1 MQAVNPW
8 LYYSLALLLLFAGGM
23 CWLSNLFSLP
33 GNWALLAIVALFA
46 FLLPHDGSRGIAGT
60 TVGILL
66 MLAVGGE
73 IVEFAAGAAG
83 AAKLGASRR
92 SIWLSL
98 VGAIVGSVGGAV
110 VGLPIPI
117 VGSMA
122 AALLGGSVGAFA
134 GAYLGEIQ
142 SERSHG
148 PSVAVAKGAFFGRL
162 WGTVGKF
169 AVGAVMLGVA
179 TVDALMM

>member
-1 MQAVNPW
+1 VQAVNPW
-8 LYYSLALLLLFAGGM
+8 LYYALAALLVFGGGL
-23 CWLSNLFSLP
+23 CWLSNLVSLP

-46 FLLPHDGSRGIAGT
+46 FLIPQDGSRGVTGT

-66 MLAVGGE
+66 ALAIVGE

-98 VGAIVGSVGGAV
+98 AGAIVGSVGGAI
-110 VGLPIPI
+110 VGLPIPVI
-117 VGSMA
+117 GSMA
-122 AALLGGSVGAFA
+122 AALIGGSVGAFA

-142 SERSHG
+142 SERPHG

-169 AVGAVMLGVA
+169 AVGAVMLSVA
-179 TVDALMM
+179 AVDALFV

>member
-1 MQAVNPW
+1 MNPW
-8 LYYSLALLLLFAGGM
+8 LYYSLALLLFFAGGL

-46 FLLPHDGSRGIAGT
+46 FLLPHDGSRGVMWT
-60 TVGILL
+60 TIGILL
-66 MLAVGGE
+66 ALAVVGE

-92 SIWLSL
+92 SIWMSL
-98 VGAIVGSVGGAV
+98 VGALVGSIGGAV
-110 VGLPIPI
+110 VGLPIPVI
-117 VGSMA
+117 GSMA
-122 AALLGGSVGAFA
+122 AALLGGSAGAFA

-142 SERSHG
+142 SERPHG

-169 AVGAVMLGVA
+169 AIGAVMLGVA
-179 TVDALMM
+179 TVDAIFV

>member
-8 LYYSLALLLLFAGGM
+8 LYYCLAFLLVFAGGC

-33 GNWALLAIVALFA
+33 GNWALLAVVALFA
-46 FLLPHDGSRGIAGT
+46 FLVPHEGSRGVSGT
-60 TVGILL
+60 TVGIL
-66 MLAVGGE
+66 MALAVVGE

-92 SIWLSL
+92 SIWMSL
-98 VGAIVGSVGGAV
+98 VGAIVGSIGGAV
-110 VGLPIPI
+110 IGLPIPV

-122 AALLGGSVGAFA
+122 AALLGGSAGAFA
-134 GAYLGEIQ
+134 GAYLGEVQ
-142 SERSHG
+142 SKQPHG
-148 PSVAVAKGAFFGRL
+148 TSVAVAKGAFFGRL

-179 TVDALMM
+179 TVDALIV